1 MSEAVVKLTT
11 HEPRLTYY
19 QLSNSLPPS
28 PNTHPPTGIIMEVHL
43 DYIEVVDQKV
53 FAYHGVL
60 QEEKDTGQDFYISFK
75 AYLSMEE
82 AAEKDQM
89 NLSVSYAD
97 MCQTV
102 KAVVQGE
109 VYDLI
114 ETVADRTATAL
125 LLEYPL
131 LDRVVLAL
139 KKPSAPVGEPVAYP
153 AVTVDR
159 SWHRAFVALG
169 SNMGDSRQT
178 LHDAIKQLGEY
189 KAMTLIKV
197 ATIIETEP
205 WGKTDQ
211 ANFYNSVVELSTLL
225 SPATLMS
232 LLLNIEKDY
241 GRERE
246 VKWGPRT
253 LDLDLLLYDDLV
265 TDDPNVTIPHPLMEE
280 RLFVLEPLCEI
291 APNVIHPVLRQR
303 IFRLRDQLGKLRT

>member
-1 MSEAVVKLTT
+1 M
-11 HEPRLTYY
+11 
-19 QLSNSLPPS
+19 
-28 PNTHPPTGIIMEVHL
+28 
-43 DYIEVVDQKV
+43 DYIEVVDQKI

-60 QEEKDTGQDFYISFK
+60 QEEKDAGQYFYISFK
-75 AYLSMEE
+75 AYLNME
-82 AAEKDQM
+82 AAAEQDHM
-89 NLSVSYAD
+89 DLSVSYAD

-102 KAVVQGE
+102 KAIVQGE

-131 LDRVVLAL
+131 LERVMLTV

-159 SWHRAFVALG
+159 AWHKAYVALG
-169 SNMGDSRQT
+169 SNMGDSRNT
-178 LHDAIKQLGEY
+178 LQSAIKQLNAH
-189 KAMTLIKV
+189 KTTVVTKTATMIK
-197 ATIIETEP
+197 TEP

-211 ANFYNSVVELSTLL
+211 AKFYNSVVELHTLL
-225 SPATLMS
+225 SPGTLMS

-241 GRERE
+241 GRERA

-265 TDDPNVTIPHPLMEE
+265 TDDPHVTIPHPLMEE

-291 APNVIHPVLRQR
+291 APNMMHPVLRQR
-303 IFRLRDQLGKLRT
+303 IFRLRDQVGKLST